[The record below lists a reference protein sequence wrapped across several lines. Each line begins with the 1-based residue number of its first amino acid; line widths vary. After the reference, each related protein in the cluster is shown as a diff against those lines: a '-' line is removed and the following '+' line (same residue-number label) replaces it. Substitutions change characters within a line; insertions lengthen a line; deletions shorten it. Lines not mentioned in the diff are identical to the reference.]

1 MAKIIGGIGASHSP
15 TIAYAKDTNKGADVA
30 WKPIFDDF
38 AVLQKWVHEQKV
50 NVMFLIF
57 NDHITSFFF
66 DHYSP
71 FTLGVDDSYITA
83 DEGGGARDYPA
94 AKGHK
99 ALSQHI
105 AQSMMNAEF
114 DLSTFQKKPLDHG
127 FFSPFSMI
135 APEVDGAY
143 WNGTVVPLQVGV
155 LQFPAPTAKR
165 CYQFGKALRKA
176 IQSFPDDDMR
186 VAIVATGGLSHQ
198 VHGERCGFNDE
209 AWDNKFLDALELD
222 PEELTKMTHAQYATK
237 GGFEGAEVIMWL
249 IMRGAL
255 SDKVNK
261 VHRSTYL
268 PSMTNIAT
276 VIYEDTEDTNAV
288 IVDPNL
294 THQLDGLEKLEGT
307 YPFTLERSHKAYRLN
322 LFLRNLSN
330 QIHRERFLAD
340 KEALMSECQLTDEE
354 KDMIRELKWIEMIR
368 YGAIFFGLEKLSAVL
383 GKSNPEIY
391 ACMRGETMEQFQAS
405 RKVSMTYSVGKK

>member
-15 TIAYAKDTNKGADVA
+15 TIAFAKDTNKGSDEA

-38 AVLQKWVHEQKV
+38 SVLQNWVHDQKV
-50 NVMFLIF
+50 NVLFLIF

-71 FTLGVDDSYITA
+71 FTLGVDDSYQTA
-83 DEGGGARDYPA
+83 DEGGGARDYPPA
-94 AKGHK
+94 SGHV
-99 ALSQHI
+99 ALSRHI

-114 DLSTFQKKPLDHG
+114 DLATFQKKPLDHG

-135 APEVDGAY
+135 SPEKDGAA
-143 WNGTVVPLQVGV
+143 WKGTVVPLQVGV

-176 IQSFPDDDMR
+176 IQSFPDENMR

-209 AWDNKFLDALELD
+209 AWDNEFLDALETNPD
-222 PEELTKMTHAQYATK
+222 ALTKLTHAEYATK

-255 SDKVNK
+255 SDKVK
-261 VHRSTYL
+261 PVHRSTYL

-276 VIYEDTEDTNAV
+276 VIYEDTESVEPVVEDTQ
-288 IVDPNL
+288 L
-294 THQLDGLEKLEGT
+294 THQLDGLEKLQGT

-322 LFLRNLSN
+322 LFLRNLSDPL
-330 QIHRERFLAD
+330 HRERFLSE
-340 KEALMSECQLTDEE
+340 KEELMTECQLTKEE
-354 KDMIRELKWIEMIR
+354 KDMVRELKWIEMIQ
-368 YGAIFFGLEKLSAVL
+368 YGAIFFGLEKLSAVM

-391 ACMRGETMEQFQAS
+391 ASMRGETMEQFQAS
-405 RKVSMTYSVGKK
+405 RKVSMQYSVGKK

>member
-15 TIAYAKDTNKGADVA
+15 TIAYAKDTNKGNDAA

-38 AVLQKWVHEQKV
+38 SALQQWVHDQKI
-50 NVMFLIF
+50 NTLFLIF

-71 FTLGVDDSYITA
+71 FTLGVDDSYETA

-94 AKGHK
+94 ALGHV

-105 AQSMMNAEF
+105 ALSMMNAEF
-114 DLSTFQKKPLDHG
+114 DLATFQKKPLDHG
-127 FFSPFSMI
+127 FFSPYSMI
-135 APEVDGAY
+135 VPEI
-143 WNGTVVPLQVGV
+143 NGTHWEGKVVPLQVGV

-198 VHGERCGFNDE
+198 VHGERCGFNNE
-209 AWDNKFLDALELD
+209 AWDNEFLDTLASNPEALTTL
-222 PEELTKMTHAQYATK
+222 THADYAAK

-255 SDKVNK
+255 SDKINN

-276 VIYEDTEDTNAV
+276 VIYEDTDHVDAV
-288 IVDPNL
+288 IIDNDL

-322 LFLRNLSN
+322 QFLRDLSTPS
-330 QIHRERFLAD
+330 HREHLLTD
-340 KEALMSECQLTDEE
+340 QETLMTNYQLTEEE
-354 KDMIRELKWIEMIR
+354 KEMIRELKWIDMIR

-391 ACMRGETMEQFQAS
+391 ASMRGETMAQFQAS

>member
-15 TIAYAKDTNKGADVA
+15 TIAFAKDTNKGTDAA

-38 AVLQKWVHEQKV
+38 SVLQNWVHDQKV
-50 NVMFLIF
+50 NVLFLIF

-71 FTLGVDDSYITA
+71 FTLGVDDTYETA

-94 AKGHK
+94 AQGHTE
-99 ALSQHI
+99 LSRHI

-114 DLSTFQKKPLDHG
+114 DLATFQKKPLDHG

-135 APEVDGAY
+135 APEI
-143 WNGTVVPLQVGV
+143 NGGMWKGKVVPLQVGV

-165 CYQFGKALRKA
+165 CYQFGKALRNA
-176 IQSFPDDDMR
+176 IQSFPDDAMR

-209 AWDNKFLDALELD
+209 SWDNEFLDTLEAD
-222 PEELTKMTHAQYATK
+222 PEALTKLTHADYATK

-255 SDKVNK
+255 SSKVNR

-276 VIYEDTEDTNAV
+276 VIYEDTESVDAV
-288 IVDPNL
+288 VVDPEL

-307 YPFTLERSHKAYRLN
+307 YPFTLEKSHKTYRFN

-330 QIHRERFLAD
+330 PSYRERFLSS
-340 KEALMSECQLTDEE
+340 KEALMTECQLTEEE
-354 KDMIRELKWIEMIR
+354 KDMIRELRWIEMIQ
-368 YGAIFFGLEKLSAVL
+368 YGAIFFGLEKLSAVM
-383 GKSNPEIY
+383 GRSNPEIY
-391 ACMRGETMEQFQAS
+391 ASMRGETMEQFQAS